1 MAESDL
7 YMQCDEDD
15 LEPCQSFTEN
25 RNQIYNKGNLVFFYC
40 KYKSLIIMFCLNVC
54 GLEGFEVFYEF
65 HLIIFRKFV

>member
-25 RNQIYNKGNLVFFYC
+25 RDQIYNKGNYVFSIVLLQVKLLF
-40 KYKSLIIMFCLNVC
+40 IMYCLNVC
-54 GLEGFEVFYEF
+54 GVEGFEVFYEY
-65 HLIIFRKFV
+65 H